1 MTSISAG
8 TTNSIIVMDYDG
20 CGDSLVSVINLYNL
34 IYNRDKKPSSVSK
47 LQELVLNTKN
57 M

>member
-34 IYNRDKKPSSVSK
+34 IYNRDKNHLPCLSFKS
-47 LQELVLNTKN
+47 
-57 M
+57 